1 MADEDGS
8 GAARDER
15 ELRDAIREEL
25 AEVRRQVAELVA
37 SQAQLVAA
45 AHRRDLRRWV
55 IDAAGPVAVALAL
68 LTAFALANAA
78 AVHGLATVM
87 PSWAA
92 ALVLAG
98 LWVLAGA
105 ALAVGIWVR
114 GERGDGLRW
123 WRVLETGSQED
134 LTEVRAA
141 RDRAENALRESFER
155 LTPDLAQA
163 AASAAVPIASA
174 VASGMASGMA
184 SDVAGGVLDAG
195 SDLIETSG
203 DVVESITED
212 VPGGGIVNQIWSVVL
227 LPGRVGVRVVTTVL
241 RRPQGP

>member
-1 MADEDGS
+1 MADEDGT

-15 ELRDAIREEL
+15 EFRDAIREEL
-25 AEVRRQVAELVA
+25 AGVRREVAELIA
-37 SQAQLVAA
+37 SQTQLVAA
-45 AHRRDLRRWV
+45 AHRRDLRRWA
-55 IDAAGPVAVALAL
+55 IDAAGPIAVVLVL
-68 LTAFALANAA
+68 LTAFGLANAA

-105 ALAVGIWVR
+105 GLALGIWIR

-123 WRVLETGSQED
+123 WRVLGTGAEED

-141 RDRAENALRESFER
+141 RDRAEDALRESLER
-155 LTPDLAQA
+155 LAPDLAQA

-174 VASGMASGMA
+174 VAGGMAGGMA
-184 SDVAGGVLDAG
+184 SDVAGGVVDAG
-195 SDLIETSG
+195 SDLIEASG
-203 DVVESITED
+203 DIVESMTED
-212 VPGGGIVNQIWSVVL
+212 VPGGGIVNQIWDVVL